1 MNKQTDDNEQVD
13 GISFF
18 AKKYSGVI
26 TGFTMMVGF
35 TMVYL
40 LLF

>member
-1 MNKQTDDNEQVD
+1 MNKQTDYNEQVD

-18 AKKYSGVI
+18 AKKYSGMT

-35 TMVYL
+35 TTIYL